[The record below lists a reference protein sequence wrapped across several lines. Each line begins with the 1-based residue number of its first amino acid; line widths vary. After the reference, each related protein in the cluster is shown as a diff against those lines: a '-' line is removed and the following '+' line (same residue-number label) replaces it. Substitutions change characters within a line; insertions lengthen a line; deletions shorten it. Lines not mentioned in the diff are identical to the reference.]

1 MRPVPF
7 RARWEMGH
15 LVGGAFE
22 ARLPLADIGW
32 FAGHYP
38 GAPILPGSFLIEA
51 LLQAVTAAWSA
62 DLRLAEIVS
71 CRFQSP
77 LLPGDLL
84 TARFSLRDE
93 GAGRL
98 LVEVAASGRAPAVR
112 LAMRV
117 EPPPPAAARP
127 LAAPPDA
134 AAPFGRA
141 LDADFILRALPHR
154 PPALLVDEARVWE
167 GPSPTLLARRRV
179 TATEPCFAGGASVG
193 AYPAMLVLESF
204 CQSCGLLRA
213 ATAPPGEAR
222 DEGRAPVVAKLAGI
236 HFLGEVAPGDLLE
249 HNVKLVVRTDDGAV
263 FAGHTAAA
271 GRVVIEVNRIVA
283 ALRPGSLG
291 MAVRGQ

>member
-7 RARWEMGH
+7 RARWDMGP

-22 ARLPLADIGW
+22 ARLPLEDISW

-51 LLQAVTAAWSA
+51 LLQAVTTAWSA

-84 TARFSLRDE
+84 TARFRLRDQ

-98 LVEVAASGRAPAVR
+98 LVEVAASGRAPAAR

-117 EPPPPAAARP
+117 EPPPATPGP
-127 LAAPPDA
+127 LATPPDA
-134 AAPFGRA
+134 AALSGRA
-141 LDADFILRALPHR
+141 LDADLILRALPHR
-154 PPALLVDEARVWE
+154 PPALLVDEARVRE
-167 GPSPTLLARRRV
+167 GPSPTLLARKRV
-179 TATEPCFAGGASVG
+179 TATEPCFAGGDGSSVG
-193 AYPAMLVLESF
+193 AYPAMLVVESF

-213 ATAPPGEAR
+213 ATAPRGEAR
-222 DEGRAPVVAKLAGI
+222 DEGRAPVVAKLAGVR
-236 HFLGEVAPGDLLE
+236 FLGEAGPGDLLE

-263 FAGHTAAA
+263 FAGHTVAA
-271 GRVVIEVNRIVA
+271 GRVVIEVNRVVA
-283 ALRPGSLG
+283 ALAPVSR
-291 MAVRGQ
+291 R